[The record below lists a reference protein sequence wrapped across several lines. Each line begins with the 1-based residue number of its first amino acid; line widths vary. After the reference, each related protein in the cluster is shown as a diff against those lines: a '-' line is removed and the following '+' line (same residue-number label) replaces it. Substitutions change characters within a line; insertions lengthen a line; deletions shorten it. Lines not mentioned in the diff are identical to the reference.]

1 MESQGGNIPVIH
13 ISAKFNKN
21 IDLLEELILF
31 ETELMELKENK
42 NGQAE
47 GMVLE
52 SRRTGDNEAKSCT
65 VVVHKG
71 TLKIGDYL
79 ILGDNYCKVR

>member
-31 ETELMELKENK
+31 ETELMELKEVILYWQIRLPTCNNK
-42 NGQAE
+42 
-47 GMVLE
+47 
-52 SRRTGDNEAKSCT
+52 RIRTDK
-65 VVVHKG
+65 
-71 TLKIGDYL
+71 LKEWFL
-79 ILGDNYCKVR
+79 NQEELATMKQNPAP

>member
-31 ETELMELKENK
+31 ETELMELKESK
-42 NGQAE
+42 TGLAE
-47 GMVLE
+47 GIVLE
-52 SRRTGDNEAKSCT
+52 SRRNGDNEAKSCS
-65 VVVHKG
+65 VVV
-71 TLKIGDYL
+71 
-79 ILGDNYCKVR
+79 